1 MQSCKGSDETV
12 SSSSLALS
20 ESPRIGM
27 SFPSS
32 TNEMEVSSSQWNSI
46 GCRVGPMGKWW
57 SNQHGERFSFF
68 HSFSSLRPRVMPR
81 SRSRS
86 PKGKSPRRIHSC
98 WSSGVDLD
106 RYGSS
111 RYRGSGAASSTN
123 IRRRNS
129 RSRSPRDRERDGRG
143 RKAKSGST
151 TRNI

>member
-1 MQSCKGSDETV
+1 MQSCKWSDETV
-12 SSSSLALS
+12 SSSPLALP

-32 TNEMEVSSSQWNSI
+32 TDEMEVSSSQWNSI
-46 GCRVGPMGKWW
+46 GCQVWPMGERW
-57 SNQHGERFSFF
+57 SNQYGERDSLSFI

-86 PKGKSPRRIHSC
+86 PKGKSPRRIDPC
-98 WSSGVDLD
+98 WSSLVDLD

-111 RYRGSGAASSTN
+111 RYRGSGAASATN
-123 IRRRNS
+123 TRRRNS

-143 RKAKSGST
+143 RKAKSDS
-151 TRNI
+151 I